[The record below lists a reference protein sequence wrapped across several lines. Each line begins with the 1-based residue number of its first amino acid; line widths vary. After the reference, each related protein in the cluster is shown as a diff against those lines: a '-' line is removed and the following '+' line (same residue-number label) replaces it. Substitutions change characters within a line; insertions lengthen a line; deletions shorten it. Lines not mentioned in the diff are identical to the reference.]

1 MRVTKTQKLLL
12 SGLNQFNTK
21 KQNRIII
28 MMCLE
33 KEDDQLL
40 MIDYLLSHQEATEQ
54 DIMSALGDILKQ
66 RKKINELKKQIN
78 EILKKLNI

>member
-12 SGLNQFNTK
+12 TGLNQFNTK

-40 MIDYLLSHQEATEQ
+40 MIDYLLSHQDATEQ
-54 DIMSALGDILKQ
+54 DIMNALGDILEQ

-78 EILKKLNI
+78 EIQKKLNI